1 MASSQLSREPP
12 ESPDGSED
20 GAVGDGYDAETLL
33 ELLGDEYTQR
43 VLAAI
48 GDSTRTG
55 TELIE
60 RAGVSKATAYR
71 RLDDLQKAGIVESSM
86 RIDPEGHH
94 CEQYE
99 LAVSQL
105 AISFGPDGFDVL
117 VDPEER
123 AQAGDQTVQMVVPAD
138 D

>member
-1 MASSQLSREPP
+1 MASSQLSRNPP
-12 ESPDGSED
+12 ESSDGRED
-20 GAVGDGYDAETLL
+20 GAVGDDYDAETLL

-55 TELIE
+55 SELIE

-71 RLDDLQKAGIVESSM
+71 RLDDLQEAGIVESSM

-99 LAVSQL
+99 LAISRL
-105 AISFGPDGFDVL
+105 AISFGPGGFDVL
-117 VDPEER
+117 VGSEES
-123 AQAGDQTVQMVVPAD
+123 AQPGNQTVQVVVSAD